1 MWSPNAIKGSLI
13 FMLRQLKIYYFN
25 HKGRGIKMSTVED
38 FQKKID
44 GIRKGEEGDVGDTAA
59 MIIKAGSIFE
69 IFKAVM
75 KNYRNKLNSS
85 SQEDSPSF
93 RDEVAREFRL
103 SCEDAKILFV
113 YYDYLLRTVGDNAVD
128 VIIEDN
134 WDDCF

>member
-1 MWSPNAIKGSLI
+1 
-13 FMLRQLKIYYFN
+13 
-25 HKGRGIKMSTVED
+25 MSTVED

-44 GIRKGEEGDVGDTAA
+44 DIRKGEEGDVGDTET

-75 KNYRNKLNSS
+75 KNYRNKLNRE
-85 SQEDSPSF
+85 SQEDSPSL

-103 SCEDAKILFV
+103 SCEDAKVLSV
-113 YYDYLLRTVGDNAVD
+113 YYDYLLRTVGDDAVD